1 LTIAAIIEIL
11 EPGGKQTMG
20 AVAAGAVAAMIQAA
34 KASGVIVRIEPSD
47 FAALAAKVGDPLVVA
62 SRGGFFNKY
71 FDYLMSYKGLAFY
84 TRSPDSISLPSKVEL
99 VTATKI
105 WIPGN

>member
-1 LTIAAIIEIL
+1 
-11 EPGGKQTMG
+11 MG
-20 AVAAGAVAAMIQAA
+20 AVAGAAAAMIRAA

-62 SRGGFFNKY
+62 SRGGFFTKY

-84 TRSPDSISLPSKVEL
+84 TRSPNPISLPPAAEIVS
-99 VTATKI
+99 ATQI
-105 WIPGN
+105 WIPGT

>member
-1 LTIAAIIEIL
+1 
-11 EPGGKQTMG
+11 MG
-20 AVAAGAVAAMIQAA
+20 AVAAVAAMIQAA

-47 FAALAAKVGDPLVVA
+47 FAALAAKIGDPLVVA
-62 SRGGFFNKY
+62 ARGGFFNKS

-84 TRSPDSISLPSKVEL
+84 TRSPDSISLPSATEV
-99 VTATKI
+99 VAATKI